1 MFKNLNPSALGVTGH
16 QSEIIELALSFGF
29 TSIDLNVTEFATLT
43 RLKGVPYARRL
54 FDSTALKMGLKLG
67 TFAFPFDWESDEEQW
82 AKDMKKLPDYAQAAV
97 EAGCLRCVATLAPA
111 SETRPYHE
119 NFEFHKRRFQEI
131 CRVFEP
137 AGIRFGIGF
146 QGAEYLRKN
155 RPFQFVH
162 EMDALTLLVNMVA
175 SPCIGLLLDIW
186 DVVVSGGSLDA
197 IRKLPAEQI
206 VAVQV
211 ADLMA
216 GANNG
221 DIDEKSRLLPGT
233 EGGRIDIP
241 TFLVYLKSAGYDGPI
256 TPRPSRGIFQSRR
269 RDLIVKQTGE
279 ALDKVWC
286 AAGLPM
292 EKRFVP
298 SAATLDYNIDFG
310 M

>member
-1 MFKNLNPSALGVTGH
+1 MFKNLNPNALGVTGH

-29 TSIDLNVTEFATLT
+29 TSIDLSVTEFATLT

-54 FDSTALKMGLKLG
+54 FDSAALKMGLKLG

-97 EAGCLRCVATLAPA
+97 DASCLRCVATLAPA

-119 NFEFHKRRFQEI
+119 NFEFHKRRLQEI

-241 TFLVYLKSAGYDGPI
+241 TFLVYLKSAGYDGPV

-279 ALDKVWC
+279 ALDKVWR
-286 AAGLPM
+286 AAGLPT

-298 SAATLDYNIDFG
+298 SAATMDYNIDFG

>member
-1 MFKNLNPSALGVTGH
+1 MFKNLNPGQLGVTGH

-54 FDSTALKMGLKLG
+54 FDSAALKMGLKLG

-82 AKDMKKLPDYAQAAV
+82 AKDMKKLPDHAQAAV
-97 EAGCLRCVATLAPA
+97 DAGCLRCVATLAPA
-111 SETRPYHE
+111 SDTRPYHE

-137 AGIRFGIGF
+137 TGIRFGIGF
-146 QGAEYLRKN
+146 QGAEYLRKKPPLPIRSRN
-155 RPFQFVH
+155 GCSHPAGQHGRLSEHRPL
-162 EMDALTLLVNMVA
+162 AGYLGRRRIGRVA
-175 SPCIGLLLDIW
+175 GRR
-186 DVVVSGGSLDA
+186 
-197 IRKLPAEQI
+197 RKLPAEQI

-216 GANNG
+216 AANNG

-241 TFLVYLKSAGYDGPI
+241 TFLVYLKSVGYDGPV

-279 ALDKVWC
+279 ALDKAWR

-298 SAATLDYNIDFG
+298 SAATLDYNMDFG

>member
-1 MFKNLNPSALGVTGH
+1 MFKNLNPNALGVTGH

-29 TSIDLNVTEFATLT
+29 TSIDLNVTEFATLS

-54 FDSTALKMGLKLG
+54 FDSAALKMGLKLG
-67 TFAFPFDWESDEEQW
+67 AFAFPFDWESDEEQW
-82 AKDMKKLPDYAQAAV
+82 AKDMKKLPDCAQAAV
-97 EAGCLRCVATLAPA
+97 DAGCLRCVATVAPA
-111 SETRPYHE
+111 SDTRPYHE

-155 RPFQFVH
+155 RPFQFIH

-175 SPCIGLLLDIW
+175 SPSIGLLLDIW

-197 IRKLPAEQI
+197 IRKLPTEQI

-211 ADLMA
+211 ADLMS

-241 TFLVYLKSAGYDGPI
+241 TLLVYLKSAGYDGPV

-279 ALDKVWC
+279 ALDKVWR
-286 AAGLPM
+286 AAGLPPTA
-292 EKRFVP
+292 RPVL
-298 SAATLDYNIDFG
+298 AAAHD
-310 M
+310 